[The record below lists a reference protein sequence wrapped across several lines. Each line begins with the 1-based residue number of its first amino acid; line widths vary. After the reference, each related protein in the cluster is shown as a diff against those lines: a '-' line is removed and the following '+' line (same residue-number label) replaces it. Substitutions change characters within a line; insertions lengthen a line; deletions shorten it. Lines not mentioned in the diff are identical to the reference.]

1 MKIDVFDKNGKS
13 VEKMELDESVF
24 GAEPNRA
31 LLAQYLRIFDTNQ
44 RQGTSSTKTRAE
56 VRGGGRKPWRQ
67 KGTGRARHGAIS
79 APIFVGGGKA
89 HGPKF
94 KDVKLKINKKQ
105 IKLALFYSLSKANK
119 EKRIFIIPVETL
131 KISPKTK
138 KFENILKDLKI
149 YGKKILLIYSN
160 SKNNSKNLI
169 LAVRNIK
176 NLSYQEIRSLNAYD
190 VLSNEILLFIEDAL
204 ISLKNHYLPNEK

>member
-1 MKIDVFDKNGKS
+1 MVKKASNTTTLPKEIFEQKS
-13 VEKMELDESVF
+13 NDI
-24 GAEPNRA
+24 
-31 LLAQYLRIFDTNQ
+31 LLANYVRVYLVNKRAWSAYA
-44 RQGTSSTKTRAE
+44 RTRGDVAASK
-56 VRGGGRKPWRQ
+56 RKIYKQ

-94 KDVKLKINKKQ
+94 KNVKLKINKKQ

-160 SKNNSKNLI
+160 TKDNSKNLI

>member
-67 KGTGRARHGAIS
+67 KGTGRARHGSIRS
-79 APIFVGGGKA
+79 PIWVGGGIS
-89 HGPKF
+89 HGPQP
-94 KDVKLKINKKQ
+94 KDWSLSFPKKMKKVAIVSALSLKQAKKQ
-105 IKLALFYSLSKANK
+105 LKVLDILSFKK
-119 EKRIFIIPVETL
+119 
-131 KISPKTK
+131 PKTK
-138 KFENILKDLKI
+138 EMTEILGNLELRGRTLLVINKADENILK
-149 YGKKILLIYSN
+149 ST
-160 SKNNSKNLI
+160 
-169 LAVRNIK
+169 RNIK
-176 NLSYQEIRSLNAYD
+176 LLTVSTGETLNGHD
-190 VLSNEILLFIEDAL
+190 L
-204 ISLKNHYLPNEK
+204 LKNTHVLFLKDAISKVQERYHS

>member
-1 MKIDVFDKNGKS
+1 MVKKTSKITVLPKEIFEQKS
-13 VEKMELDESVF
+13 NDI
-24 GAEPNRA
+24 
-31 LLAQYLRIFDTNQ
+31 LLATYVRVYLVNKRAWSAYA
-44 RQGTSSTKTRAE
+44 RTRGDVVASK
-56 VRGGGRKPWRQ
+56 RKIYKQ

-94 KDVKLKINKKQ
+94 KNVKLKINKKQ

-119 EKRIFIIPVETL
+119 EKRIFILPEKTI

-138 KFENILKDLKI
+138 NVENILKDLKI

-160 SKNNSKNLI
+160 TKDNSKNLI
-169 LAVRNIK
+169 LAVRNIN
-176 NLSYQEIRSLNAYD
+176 NLSYQEVRSLNAYD
-190 VLSNEILLFIEDAL
+190 VLSNEILLFIEDSL
-204 ISLKNHYLPNEK
+204 ISLKNHYFPNEK

>member
-1 MKIDVFDKNGKS
+1 MVKKTTKITVLPKEIFEQKS
-13 VEKMELDESVF
+13 NDI
-24 GAEPNRA
+24 
-31 LLAQYLRIFDTNQ
+31 LLANYVRVYLVNKRAWSAYA
-44 RQGTSSTKTRAE
+44 RTRGDVVASK
-56 VRGGGRKPWRQ
+56 RKIYKQ

-119 EKRIFIIPVETL
+119 EKRIFILPVETL

-138 KFENILKDLKI
+138 KIEEILKDLKI

-160 SKNNSKNLI
+160 TKDNSKNLI

-176 NLSYQEIRSLNAYD
+176 NLSYQEVRSLNAYD
-190 VLSNEILLFIEDAL
+190 VLSNEILLFIEDSL